1 VAISLLNPSVVHD
14 PADLKHFNPANLTLA
29 DALPLWAASMHAQG
43 RAELGIQTYLDRIR
57 QFQRWLA
64 INSHSNSL
72 DDLTPLHIQ
81 TYLKTMRDAG
91 LKPKTIEL
99 AYTVIGALLSWAV
112 DSELIGR
119 NSAKKVRVSRSK
131 PSAPRVADYNTVQA
145 QVEAMTRSRFRGI
158 DARDRFACLFML
170 YTGCRVSEACE
181 VKWSDIGWETNIVTV
196 HQTKGGEAVIRW
208 IPLHDKLRL
217 ELIRWRS
224 VAEMIWPD
232 RSHLL
237 ISRRGKRVHRADI
250 EMAFKRRGWYN
261 PHALRHAFALRCM
274 ESGTHIRK
282 IQQYLGHRSLDM
294 TARYLAILSPD
305 VGADAHD
312 LSAAF

>member
-1 VAISLLNPSVVHD
+1 
-14 PADLKHFNPANLTLA
+14 
-29 DALPLWAASMHAQG
+29 MHAEG

-64 INSHSNSL
+64 INTHGNSL
-72 DDLTPLHIQ
+72 SDLTPLEIQ

-170 YTGCRVSEACE
+170 YTGCRVSEACD
-181 VKWSDIGWETNIVTV
+181 VTWSDIGWETNIVTV

-237 ISRRGKRVHRADI
+237 ISRRGKR
-250 EMAFKRRGWYN
+250 
-261 PHALRHAFALRCM
+261 
-274 ESGTHIRK
+274 
-282 IQQYLGHRSLDM
+282 
-294 TARYLAILSPD
+294 
-305 VGADAHD
+305 
-312 LSAAF
+312 